1 MFLDNLLPAG
11 LAVLWAPQALLRRV
25 RYPQKVSF
33 GLLANLY
40 AMRRLGKI
48 SGIDSIWDVGANE
61 GQFAFMAHSVWPEL
75 PVYSFEPD
83 PDCFKKLN
91 STFAQF
97 AIPGRAFPYALGSEK
112 GTKQLIRYSHNVN
125 NSFLQRIGA
134 GQEAQDSVRVQCI
147 TLDEISKEIQ
157 LGARAFLKLDVQGFE
172 LAVLAGAADFL
183 AHCSYVQIEV
193 SFASSYCSGASAD
206 EVMRFMREQGFQCVE
221 ILDLLRNVQKETHEI
236 TEVDLLF
243 RNMKKDG
250 CS

>member
-11 LAVLWAPQALLRRV
+11 LAILGAPQALLRRV

-40 AMRRLGKI
+40 AMRRRGEI

-97 AIPGRAFPYALGSEK
+97 AIPGRAFPCALGSEK

-125 NSFLQRIGA
+125 NSFLQCIDA
-134 GQEAQDSVRVQCI
+134 GQEAQDSIQVQCT

-157 LGARAFLKLDVQGFE
+157 WGTRAFLKLDVQGFE
-172 LAVLAGAADFL
+172 LAVLAGAVDFL
-183 AHCSYVQIEV
+183 AHCRYVQIEV

-206 EVMRFMREQGFQCVE
+206 EVMRFMREQGFQCIE
-221 ILDLLRNVQKETHEI
+221 ILDLLRNVQKGTHEI

-243 RNMKKDG
+243 RNIKKDG